1 LTVVPAAQ
9 QRHWSIALLAAVLL
23 TALALV
29 AAPTDA
35 SAQAAAAS
43 GGGTE
48 PFTLTLLHNN
58 DGESQLLPSEDGNV
72 GGVAR
77 FVARLR
83 ELQREGRREP
93 GPSAVVTVSS
103 GDNFLAGPQFQASLD
118 KGVPFYDSIAAN
130 RARYDALAIGNH
142 EFDFGPDVLADYIR
156 GVRQVP
162 FLSANLEV
170 SAEPRLAALE
180 RQGRI
185 APSTVVGH
193 GAGRVGII
201 GATTPLLAAIS
212 SPRDVVVDPQVAAA
226 IQAQVER
233 LEGRGIDKIVLISHL
248 QSLQEDLAL
257 VPQLDGVDIV
267 VAGGGDDLLANSD
280 DPLLP
285 GDQAVGPYPTLAA
298 DADGTQ
304 VPVVTTSGSYRYIG
318 RLVADFDRQGNLLGV
333 DDARSGP
340 IRISGPNLPDVVE
353 PDPVVQQ
360 RVVEPVAAYVAALAE
375 NVIAQTDV
383 PLDGLRTSVRT
394 QETNEGNLVADALL
408 SEATRLAP
416 DFGVPTP
423 QVALQNG
430 GGMRDDEIV
439 PPGPITELKTFDILP
454 FSNFVAVVPEVPRE
468 TFKELLENAVSRV
481 EAVDGRFAQIAGF
494 RFSYDPSGQAQVID
508 PVTGAITTPGTRVQD
523 VTLDDG
529 TVIVVAGQV
538 QAGDALNVATIDFL
552 ARGGDQYPFGGLPFT
567 TLGVSYQQ
575 ALRNYLTGPLGG
587 VVTAAQYPAGG
598 EGRIT
603 TV

>member
-1 LTVVPAAQ
+1 LTAVPAAQ
-9 QRHWSIALLAAVLL
+9 QRRRSIAMLAAAVL

-29 AAPTDA
+29 AAPADA
-35 SAQAAAAS
+35 NAQAAAAS
-43 GGGTE
+43 GGGRE

-58 DGESQLLPSEDGNV
+58 DGESQLLPSDDGNV

-130 RARYDALAIGNH
+130 RARYDAMAIGNH

-156 GVRQVP
+156 GVRGVP
-162 FLSANLEV
+162 FLSANLDV
-170 SAEPRLAALE
+170 SPEPRLAALE
-180 RQGRI
+180 RRGRI
-185 APSTVVGH
+185 APSTVVGR
-193 GAGRVGII
+193 GAERVGII
-201 GATTPLLAAIS
+201 GATTPLLRAIS
-212 SPRDVVVDPQVAAA
+212 SPRDVVVDPEVAAA
-226 IQAQVER
+226 IQGQVEL
-233 LEGRGIDKIVLISHL
+233 LEGRGVDKIVLISHL

-267 VAGGGDDLLANSD
+267 VAGGGDELLANAD

-285 GDQAVGPYPTLAA
+285 GDQAVGSYPTFAA
-298 DADGTQ
+298 DIDGTQ

-318 RLVADFDRQGNLLGV
+318 RLVADFDRHGNLLGV

-353 PDPVVQQ
+353 PDPVTQQ
-360 RVVEPVAAYVAALAE
+360 RVVEPVTAYLAALAE
-375 NVIAQTDV
+375 NVIAQTEV
-383 PLDGLRTSVRT
+383 PLDGLRTSIRT

-416 DFGVPTP
+416 DFGAPAP
-423 QVALQNG
+423 DVALQNG
-430 GGMRDDEIV
+430 GGMRDDEVV

-494 RFSYDPSGQAQVID
+494 RFSYDPAGQAQIVD
-508 PVTGAITTPGTRVQD
+508 PVTGAITTPGTRVRE
-523 VTLDDG
+523 VALDDG
-529 TVIVVAGQV
+529 TVIVAAGQV
-538 QAGDALNVATIDFL
+538 QAGAALNVATIDFL

>member
-1 LTVVPAAQ
+1 LTSLADHT
-9 QRHWSIALLAAVLL
+9 RRRSIVLLVALLS
-23 TALALV
+23 ALV
-29 AAPTDA
+29 MAVTPSGAVAQEA
-35 SAQAAAAS
+35 STGGQS
-43 GGGTE
+43 G
-48 PFTLTLLHNN
+48 FTLTLLHNN
-58 DGESQLLPSEDGNV
+58 DGESQLLPSDDGNV

-130 RARYDALAIGNH
+130 RARYDAMAIGNH

-162 FLSANLEV
+162 FLSANLDV
-170 SAEPRLAALE
+170 SPEPRLAALE
-180 RQGRI
+180 RRGRI

-201 GATTPLLAAIS
+201 GATTPLLASIS
-212 SPRDVVVDPQVAAA
+212 SPRDVVVDPEVAAA
-226 IQAQVER
+226 IQGQVER
-233 LEGRGIDKIVLISHL
+233 LEGRGVTKIVLISHL

-267 VAGGGDDLLANSD
+267 VAGGGDELLANPD

-285 GDQAVGPYPTLAA
+285 GDVAVGPYPTLAA

-340 IRISGPNLPDVVE
+340 IRISGANLPDVVE
-353 PDPVVQQ
+353 PDPVVQRQ
-360 RVVEPVAAYVAALAE
+360 VVEPVTAYVAALAE
-375 NVIAQTDV
+375 NVIAQTEV

-394 QETNEGNLVADALL
+394 TETNEGNLVADALL

-416 DFGVPTP
+416 DFGVPAP

-430 GGMRDDEIV
+430 GGMRDDEVV
-439 PPGPITELKTFDILP
+439 PPGRITELKTFDILP
-454 FSNFVAVVPEVPRE
+454 FSNFVAVVPEVPRD

-481 EAVDGRFAQIAGF
+481 EAVDGRFAQVAGF
-494 RFSYDPSGQAQVID
+494 QFTYDPAGQAQVID

-529 TVIVVAGQV
+529 TVIVSGGQV
-538 QAGDALNVATIDFL
+538 QPGAALNVATIDFL
-552 ARGGDQYPFGGLPFT
+552 ARGGDQYPFGGIPFT
-567 TLGVSYQQ
+567 TLGISYQQ

-603 TV
+603 TTG

>member
-1 LTVVPAAQ
+1 VTAAFAD
-9 QRHWSIALLAAVLL
+9 RTRRRTFAVL
-23 TALALV
+23 TALLVALV
-29 AAPTDA
+29 LAAPARAGAQEATAGGD
-35 SAQAAAAS
+35 SA
-43 GGGTE
+43 
-48 PFTLTLLHNN
+48 FTLTLLHNN
-58 DGESQLLPSEDGNV
+58 DGESQLLPSTDGNV

-93 GPSAVVTVSS
+93 GPSEVVTVSS

-130 RARYDALAIGNH
+130 RARYDAMAIGNH

-156 GVRQVP
+156 GVRRVP
-162 FLSANLEV
+162 FLSANLDV
-170 SAEPRLAALE
+170 SPEPRLAALE
-180 RQGRI
+180 RRGRI

-201 GATTPLLAAIS
+201 GATTPLLRAIS
-212 SPRDVVVDPQVAAA
+212 SPRDVVVDPEVAAA
-226 IQAQVER
+226 IQGQVDR
-233 LEGRGIDKIVLISHL
+233 LEGRGVDKIVLISHL

-267 VAGGGDDLLANSD
+267 VAGGGDELLANAD

-285 GDQAVGPYPTLAA
+285 GDVAVGPYPTFA

-304 VPVVTTSGSYRYIG
+304 VPVVTTSGSHRYIG
-318 RLVADFDRQGNLLGV
+318 RLVADFDRQGDLVGV

-340 IRISGPNLPDVVE
+340 VRISGPNLPDVAE
-353 PDPVVQQ
+353 PDPVVQR
-360 RVVEPVAAYVAALAE
+360 RVVDPVAAYVAALAE
-375 NVIAQTDV
+375 NVIAQTEV

-394 QETNEGNLVADALL
+394 TETNEGNLVADALL

-416 DFGVPTP
+416 DFGVPAP

-430 GGMRDDEIV
+430 GGMRDDEVV

-481 EAVDGRFAQIAGF
+481 EAVDGRFAQVAGF
-494 RFSYDPSGQAQVID
+494 RFTYDPTGQAQVID

-529 TVIVVAGQV
+529 TVLVSGGQV
-538 QAGDALNVATIDFL
+538 QPGAALNVATIDFL
-552 ARGGDQYPFGGLPFT
+552 ARGGDQYPFGGIPFT
-567 TLGVSYQQ
+567 TLGISYQQ

>member
-1 LTVVPAAQ
+1 LPALADQ
-9 QRHWSIALLAAVLL
+9 MRRRSIVLL
-23 TALALV
+23 VALV
-29 AAPTDA
+29 SALVMAVAPSGA
-35 SAQAAAAS
+35 VAQETSTGGQS
-43 GGGTE
+43 G
-48 PFTLTLLHNN
+48 FTLTLLHNN
-58 DGESQLLPSEDGNV
+58 DGESQLLPSDDGNV

-130 RARYDALAIGNH
+130 RARYDAMAIGNH

-156 GVRQVP
+156 GVRGVP
-162 FLSANLEV
+162 FLSANLDV
-170 SAEPRLAALE
+170 SPEPRLAALE
-180 RQGRI
+180 RRGRI
-185 APSTVVGH
+185 APSTVVGR
-193 GAGRVGII
+193 GASRVGVI
-201 GATTPLLAAIS
+201 GATTPLLRAIS
-212 SPRDVVVDPQVAAA
+212 SPRDVVVDPEVAAA
-226 IQAQVER
+226 IQGQVTR
-233 LEGRGIDKIVLISHL
+233 LEGLGVDKIVLISHL

-267 VAGGGDDLLANSD
+267 VAGGGDELLANPD

-285 GDQAVGPYPTLAA
+285 GDVAVGPYPTLAA

-318 RLVADFDRQGNLLGV
+318 RLVADFDRHGNLVGV

-353 PDPVVQQ
+353 PDPVTQQ
-360 RVVEPVAAYVAALAE
+360 RVVEPVTAYLAALAE
-375 NVIAQTDV
+375 NVIAQTEV
-383 PLDGLRTSVRT
+383 PLDGLRTSIRT

-416 DFGVPTP
+416 DFGAPAP
-423 QVALQNG
+423 DVALQNG
-430 GGMRDDEIV
+430 GGMRDDEVV

-481 EAVDGRFAQIAGF
+481 EAVDGRFAQVAGF
-494 RFSYDPSGQAQVID
+494 RFTYDPAGQAQVID
-508 PVTGAITTPGTRVQD
+508 PVTGAITTPGTRVRE
-523 VTLDDG
+523 VVLDDG
-529 TVIVVAGQV
+529 TVIVAAGQV
-538 QAGDALNVATIDFL
+538 QAGAALNVATIDFL
-552 ARGGDQYPFGGLPFT
+552 ARGGDQYPFGGVPFT
-567 TLGVSYQQ
+567 TLGISYQQ

>member
-1 LTVVPAAQ
+1 LTAAFAD
-9 QRHWSIALLAAVLL
+9 RTRRRSIALLAALL
-23 TALALV
+23 VALV
-29 AAPTDA
+29 LAVTPT
-35 SAQAAAAS
+35 SAGAQEAAAD
-43 GGGTE
+43 GGRP

-58 DGESQLLPSEDGNV
+58 DGESQLLPSTDGNV

-77 FVARLR
+77 FVAKLR

-130 RARYDALAIGNH
+130 RARYDALALGNH

-156 GVRQVP
+156 GVRRVP
-162 FLSANLEV
+162 FLSANLDV
-170 SAEPRLAALE
+170 SAEPQLAALE
-180 RQGRI
+180 RRGRV
-185 APSTVVGH
+185 APSTVVGR
-193 GAGRVGII
+193 GDGRVGII
-201 GATTPLLAAIS
+201 GATTPLLASIS
-212 SPRDVVVDPQVAAA
+212 SPRNVVVDPEVAAA

-233 LEGRGIDKIVLISHL
+233 LEGKGVDKIVLISHL

-267 VAGGGDDLLANSD
+267 VAGGGDELLANPD

-298 DADGTQ
+298 DVDGTQ

-318 RLVADFDRQGNLLGV
+318 RLVADFDRHGNLLGV

-340 IRISGPNLPDVVE
+340 VRVSGPNLPDAAR
-353 PDPVVQQ
+353 PDPVTQQ
-360 RVVEPVAAYVAALAE
+360 RVVEPVTAYLAALAQ
-375 NVIAQTDV
+375 NVIAQTEV

-394 QETNEGNLVADALL
+394 TETNEGNLVADALL

-416 DFGVPTP
+416 GFGAPTP
-423 QVALQNG
+423 DVALQNG
-430 GGMRDDEIV
+430 GGMRDDEVV

-454 FSNFVAVVPEVPRE
+454 FSNFVAVVPQVPRE

-481 EAVDGRFAQIAGF
+481 EVVDGRFAQVAGF
-494 RFSYDPSGQAQVID
+494 RFSYDPAGQAQEID

-529 TVIVVAGQV
+529 TVIVAGGQV
-538 QAGDALNVATIDFL
+538 QPGAALNVATIDFL
-552 ARGGDQYPFGGLPFT
+552 ARGGDQYPFGGAPFT
-567 TLGVSYQQ
+567 TLGISYQQ

-598 EGRIT
+598 EGHIT

>member
-1 LTVVPAAQ
+1 LPALADQ
-9 QRHWSIALLAAVLL
+9 MRRRSIVLL
-23 TALALV
+23 VALV
-29 AAPTDA
+29 SALVMAVAPSGA
-35 SAQAAAAS
+35 VAQETSTGGQS
-43 GGGTE
+43 G
-48 PFTLTLLHNN
+48 FTLTLLHNN
-58 DGESQLLPSEDGNV
+58 DGESQLLPSDDGNV

-130 RARYDALAIGNH
+130 RARYDAMAIGNH

-156 GVRQVP
+156 GVRGVP
-162 FLSANLEV
+162 FLSANLDV
-170 SAEPRLAALE
+170 SPEPRLAALE
-180 RQGRI
+180 RRGRI
-185 APSTVVGH
+185 APSTVVGR
-193 GAGRVGII
+193 GASRVGVI
-201 GATTPLLAAIS
+201 GATTPLLRAIS
-212 SPRDVVVDPQVAAA
+212 SPRDVVVDPEVAAA
-226 IQAQVER
+226 IQGQVTR
-233 LEGRGIDKIVLISHL
+233 LEGLGVDKIVLISHL

-267 VAGGGDDLLANSD
+267 VAGGGDELLANAD

-285 GDQAVGPYPTLAA
+285 GDVAVGPYPTLAA

-318 RLVADFDRQGNLLGV
+318 RLVADFDRHGNLVGV

-353 PDPVVQQ
+353 SDPVTQQ
-360 RVVEPVAAYVAALAE
+360 RVVEPVTAYLAALAE
-375 NVIAQTDV
+375 NVIAQTEV
-383 PLDGLRTSVRT
+383 PLDGLRTSIRT

-416 DFGVPTP
+416 DFGAPAP
-423 QVALQNG
+423 DVALQNG
-430 GGMRDDEIV
+430 GGMRDDEVV

-481 EAVDGRFAQIAGF
+481 EAVDGRFAQVAGF
-494 RFSYDPSGQAQVID
+494 RFTYDPAGQAQVID
-508 PVTGAITTPGTRVQD
+508 PVTGAITTPGTRVRE
-523 VTLDDG
+523 VVLDDG
-529 TVIVVAGQV
+529 TVIVAAGQV
-538 QAGDALNVATIDFL
+538 QAGAALNVATIDFL

>member
-1 LTVVPAAQ
+1 M
-9 QRHWSIALLAAVLL
+9 RRRSIALLAVFLV
-23 TALALV
+23 ALAL
-29 AAPTDA
+29 AATPTRVR
-35 SAQAAAAS
+35 AQEATGEAA
-43 GGGTE
+43 
-48 PFTLTLLHNN
+48 FTLTLLHNN
-58 DGESQLLPSEDGNV
+58 DGESQLLPSTDGNV

-83 ELQREGRREP
+83 QLQREGRREP
-93 GPSAVVTVSS
+93 GPSTVVTVSS

-130 RARYDALAIGNH
+130 RARYDAMAIGNH

-156 GVRQVP
+156 GVRGVP
-162 FLSANLEV
+162 FLSSNLDV
-170 SAEPRLAALE
+170 SPEPQLAALE
-180 RQGRI
+180 RRGRI
-185 APSTVVGH
+185 APSTVVGR
-193 GAGRVGII
+193 GRDRVGII

-212 SPRDVVVDPQVAAA
+212 SPRNVVVDPEVAAA
-226 IQAQVER
+226 IQAQVAR
-233 LEGRGIDKIVLISHL
+233 LEGKGVDKIVLISHL
-248 QSLQEDLAL
+248 QSIQEDLAL
-257 VPQLDGVDIV
+257 IPQLDGVDIV
-267 VAGGGDDLLANSD
+267 VAGGGDDLLANPD

-285 GDQAVGPYPTLAA
+285 GDVAVGPYPTLAA

-318 RLVADFDRQGNLLGV
+318 RLVADFDQSGNLIGV

-340 IRISGPNLPDVVE
+340 VRISGPNLPDVVA
-353 PDPVVQQ
+353 PDPVVQR
-360 RVVEPVAAYVAALAE
+360 RVVDPVTAYVAALAE
-375 NVIAQTDV
+375 NVIAQTEV

-394 QETNEGNLVADALL
+394 TETNEGNLVADAML

-416 DFGVPTP
+416 DFAAPAP

-430 GGMRDDEIV
+430 GGMRDDEVV

-454 FSNFVAVVPEVPRE
+454 FSNFVAVVPEVPRA

-481 EAVDGRFAQIAGF
+481 EAVDGRFAQVAGF
-494 RFSYDPSGQAQVID
+494 RFTYDPAGQAQVID
-508 PVTGAITTPGTRVQD
+508 PVTGAITTPGTRVRD

-529 TVIVVAGQV
+529 TVLVTGGQV
-538 QAGDALNVATIDFL
+538 QPGPALTVATIDFL
-552 ARGGDQYPFGGLPFT
+552 ARGGDQYPFGGIPFT
-567 TLGVSYQQ
+567 TLGISYQQ

>member
-1 LTVVPAAQ
+1 LPALADQ
-9 QRHWSIALLAAVLL
+9 MRRRSIVLL
-23 TALALV
+23 VALV
-29 AAPTDA
+29 SALVMAVAPSGA
-35 SAQAAAAS
+35 VAQETSTGGQS
-43 GGGTE
+43 G
-48 PFTLTLLHNN
+48 FTLTLLHNN
-58 DGESQLLPSEDGNV
+58 DGESQLLPSDDGNV

-130 RARYDALAIGNH
+130 RARYDAMAIGNH

-156 GVRQVP
+156 GVRGVP
-162 FLSANLEV
+162 FLSANLDV
-170 SAEPRLAALE
+170 SPEPRLAALE
-180 RQGRI
+180 RRGRI
-185 APSTVVGH
+185 APSTVVGR
-193 GAGRVGII
+193 GASRVGVI
-201 GATTPLLAAIS
+201 GATTPLLRAIS
-212 SPRDVVVDPQVAAA
+212 SPRDVVVDPEVAAA
-226 IQAQVER
+226 IQGQVTR
-233 LEGRGIDKIVLISHL
+233 LEGLGVDKIVLISHL

-267 VAGGGDDLLANSD
+267 VAGGGDELLANAD

-285 GDQAVGPYPTLAA
+285 GDVAVGPYPTLAA

-318 RLVADFDRQGNLLGV
+318 RLVADFDRHGNLVGV

-353 PDPVVQQ
+353 PDPVTQQ
-360 RVVEPVAAYVAALAE
+360 RVVEPVTAYLAALAE
-375 NVIAQTDV
+375 NVIAQTEV
-383 PLDGLRTSVRT
+383 PLDGLRTSIRT

-416 DFGVPTP
+416 DFGAPAP
-423 QVALQNG
+423 DVALQNG
-430 GGMRDDEIV
+430 GGMRDDEVV

-481 EAVDGRFAQIAGF
+481 EAVDGRFAQVAGF
-494 RFSYDPSGQAQVID
+494 RFTYDPAGQAQVID
-508 PVTGAITTPGTRVQD
+508 PVTGAITTPGTRVRE
-523 VTLDDG
+523 VVLDDG
-529 TVIVVAGQV
+529 TVIVAAGQV
-538 QAGDALNVATIDFL
+538 QAGAALNVATIDFL
-552 ARGGDQYPFGGLPFT
+552 ARGGDQYPFGGVPFT
-567 TLGVSYQQ
+567 TLGISYQQ

>member
-1 LTVVPAAQ
+1 LPALADQ
-9 QRHWSIALLAAVLL
+9 MRRRSIVLL
-23 TALALV
+23 VALV
-29 AAPTDA
+29 SALVMAVAPSGA
-35 SAQAAAAS
+35 VAQETSTGGQS
-43 GGGTE
+43 G
-48 PFTLTLLHNN
+48 FTLTLLHNN
-58 DGESQLLPSEDGNV
+58 DGESQLLPSDDGNV

-130 RARYDALAIGNH
+130 RARYDAMAIGNH

-156 GVRQVP
+156 GVRGVP
-162 FLSANLEV
+162 FLSANLDV
-170 SAEPRLAALE
+170 SPEPRLAALE
-180 RQGRI
+180 RRGRI
-185 APSTVVGH
+185 APSTVVGR
-193 GAGRVGII
+193 GASRVGVI
-201 GATTPLLAAIS
+201 GATTPLLRAIS
-212 SPRDVVVDPQVAAA
+212 SPRDVVVDPEVAAA
-226 IQAQVER
+226 IQGQVTR
-233 LEGRGIDKIVLISHL
+233 LEGLGVDKIVLISHL

-267 VAGGGDDLLANSD
+267 VAGGGDELLANAD

-285 GDQAVGPYPTLAA
+285 GDVAVGPYPTLAA

-318 RLVADFDRQGNLLGV
+318 RLVADFDRHGNLVGV

-353 PDPVVQQ
+353 PDPVTQQ
-360 RVVEPVAAYVAALAE
+360 RVVEPVTAYLAALAE
-375 NVIAQTDV
+375 NVIAQTEV
-383 PLDGLRTSVRT
+383 PLDGLRTSIRT

-416 DFGVPTP
+416 DFGAPAP
-423 QVALQNG
+423 DVALQNG
-430 GGMRDDEIV
+430 GGMRDDEVV

-481 EAVDGRFAQIAGF
+481 EAVDGRFAQVAGF
-494 RFSYDPSGQAQVID
+494 RFTYDPAGQAQVID
-508 PVTGAITTPGTRVQD
+508 PVTGAITTPGTRVRE
-523 VTLDDG
+523 VVLDDG
-529 TVIVVAGQV
+529 TVIVAAGQV
-538 QAGDALNVATIDFL
+538 QAGAALNVATIDFL

>member
-1 LTVVPAAQ
+1 M
-9 QRHWSIALLAAVLL
+9 
-23 TALALV
+23 

-35 SAQAAAAS
+35 NAQAAAAS
-43 GGGTE
+43 GGGRE

-58 DGESQLLPSEDGNV
+58 DGESQLLPSTDGNV
-72 GGVAR
+72 GGGAR

-130 RARYDALAIGNH
+130 RARYDAMAIGNH
-142 EFDFGPDVLADYIR
+142 EFDFGPDVLADYIA
-156 GVRQVP
+156 GVRRVP
-162 FLSANLEV
+162 FLSANLDV
-170 SAEPRLAALE
+170 SAEPRLATLE
-180 RQGRI
+180 RRGRI

-201 GATTPLLAAIS
+201 GATTPLLASIS
-212 SPRDVVVDPQVAAA
+212 SPRDVVVDPEVAAA
-226 IQAQVER
+226 IQAQVTR
-233 LEGRGIDKIVLISHL
+233 LEGRGVDKIVLISHL

-267 VAGGGDDLLANSD
+267 VAGGGDELLANPD

-285 GDQAVGPYPTLAA
+285 GDVAVGPYPTLAA

-318 RLVADFDRQGNLLGV
+318 RLVADFDRHGNLLGV

-353 PDPVVQQ
+353 PDPVTQQ
-360 RVVEPVAAYVAALAE
+360 RVVEPVTAYLAGLAE
-375 NVIAQTDV
+375 NVIAQTEV

-394 QETNEGNLVADALL
+394 TETNEGNLVADALL

-416 DFGVPTP
+416 DFGAPAP
-423 QVALQNG
+423 DVALQNG
-430 GGMRDDEIV
+430 GGMRDDEVV

-454 FSNFVAVVPEVPRE
+454 FSNFVAVVPEVSRE

-494 RFSYDPSGQAQVID
+494 RFTYDPAGQAQVID

-529 TVIVVAGQV
+529 TVIVAGGQV
-538 QAGDALNVATIDFL
+538 QAGAALNVATIDFL

>member
-1 LTVVPAAQ
+1 VTAAFAD
-9 QRHWSIALLAAVLL
+9 RTRRRSIAVFTALLVALVLAA
-23 TALALV
+23 T
-29 AAPTDA
+29 PTRA
-35 SAQAAAAS
+35 GAQEAAA
-43 GGGTE
+43 GGGGDA
-48 PFTLTLLHNN
+48 FTLTLLHNN
-58 DGESQLLPSEDGNV
+58 DGESQLLPSTDGNV

-77 FVARLR
+77 FVAKLR

-156 GVRQVP
+156 GVRRVP
-162 FLSANLEV
+162 FLSANLDV

-180 RQGRI
+180 RRGRI

-201 GATTPLLAAIS
+201 GATTPLLRAIS
-212 SPRDVVVDPQVAAA
+212 SPRDVVVDPEVAAA
-226 IQAQVER
+226 IQGQVDR
-233 LEGRGIDKIVLISHL
+233 LEGKGVDKIVLISHL

-267 VAGGGDDLLANSD
+267 VAGGGDELLANPD

-298 DADGTQ
+298 DVDGTQ

-318 RLVADFDRQGNLLGV
+318 RLVADFDRHGNLLGV

-340 IRISGPNLPDVVE
+340 VRISGPNLPDAVE

-360 RVVEPVAAYVAALAE
+360 RVVEPVAAYVAALAQ
-375 NVIAQTDV
+375 NVIAQTEV
-383 PLDGLRTSVRT
+383 SLDGLRTSVRT

-416 DFGVPTP
+416 SFGAPAP
-423 QVALQNG
+423 DVALQNG
-430 GGMRDDEIV
+430 GGMRDDEVV

-481 EAVDGRFAQIAGF
+481 EAVDGRFAQVAGF
-494 RFSYDPSGQAQVID
+494 RFTYDPAGQAQVID
-508 PVTGAITTPGTRVQD
+508 PVTGAITIPGTRVREA
-523 VTLDDG
+523 TLDDG
-529 TVIVVAGQV
+529 TVLVAAGQV
-538 QAGDALNVATIDFL
+538 QPGAALNVATIDFL
-552 ARGGDQYPFGGLPFT
+552 ARGGDQYPFGGAPFT

-603 TV
+603 TL

>member
-1 LTVVPAAQ
+1 LPALADQ
-9 QRHWSIALLAAVLL
+9 MRRRSIVLL
-23 TALALV
+23 VALV
-29 AAPTDA
+29 SALVMAVAPSGA
-35 SAQAAAAS
+35 VAQETSTGGQS
-43 GGGTE
+43 G
-48 PFTLTLLHNN
+48 FTLTLLHNN
-58 DGESQLLPSEDGNV
+58 DGESQLLPSDDGNV

-130 RARYDALAIGNH
+130 RARYDAMAIGNH

-156 GVRQVP
+156 GVRGVP
-162 FLSANLEV
+162 FLSANLDV
-170 SAEPRLAALE
+170 SPEPRLAALE
-180 RQGRI
+180 RRGRI
-185 APSTVVGH
+185 APSTVVGR
-193 GAGRVGII
+193 GASRVGVI
-201 GATTPLLAAIS
+201 GATTPLLRAIS
-212 SPRDVVVDPQVAAA
+212 SPRDVVVDPEVAAA
-226 IQAQVER
+226 IQGQVTR
-233 LEGRGIDKIVLISHL
+233 LEGLGVDKIVLISHL

-267 VAGGGDDLLANSD
+267 VAGGGDELLANPD

-285 GDQAVGPYPTLAA
+285 GDVAVGPYPTLAA

-318 RLVADFDRQGNLLGV
+318 RLVADFDRHGNLVGV

-353 PDPVVQQ
+353 PDPVTQQ
-360 RVVEPVAAYVAALAE
+360 RVVEPVTAYLAALAE
-375 NVIAQTDV
+375 NVIAQTEV
-383 PLDGLRTSVRT
+383 PLDGLRTSIRT

-416 DFGVPTP
+416 DFGAPAP
-423 QVALQNG
+423 DVALQNG
-430 GGMRDDEIV
+430 GGMRDDEVV

-481 EAVDGRFAQIAGF
+481 EAVDGRFAQVAGF
-494 RFSYDPSGQAQVID
+494 RFTYDPAGQAQVID
-508 PVTGAITTPGTRVQD
+508 PVTGAITTPGTRVRE
-523 VTLDDG
+523 VVLDDG
-529 TVIVVAGQV
+529 TVIVAAGQV
-538 QAGDALNVATIDFL
+538 QAGAALNVATIDFL

>member
-1 LTVVPAAQ
+1 VTAAFAA
-9 QRHWSIALLAAVLL
+9 RTRRSIALLAAL
-23 TALALV
+23 LV
-29 AAPTDA
+29 ALGLAVTPT
-35 SAQAAAAS
+35 SAGAQEAAD
-43 GGGTE
+43 GGRP

-58 DGESQLLPSEDGNV
+58 DGESQLLPSTDGNV

-77 FVARLR
+77 FVAKLR

-156 GVRQVP
+156 GVRRVP
-162 FLSANLEV
+162 FLSANLDV
-170 SAEPRLAALE
+170 SAEPQLAALE
-180 RQGRI
+180 RRGRI
-185 APSTVVGH
+185 APSTVVGR
-193 GAGRVGII
+193 GDGRVGII
-201 GATTPLLAAIS
+201 GATTPLLASIS
-212 SPRDVVVDPQVAAA
+212 SPRNVVVDPEVAAA

-233 LEGRGIDKIVLISHL
+233 LDGKGVDKIVLISHL

-267 VAGGGDDLLANSD
+267 VAGGGDELLANSD

-298 DADGTQ
+298 DVDGTQ

-318 RLVADFDRQGNLLGV
+318 RLVADFDRHGNLLGV

-340 IRISGPNLPDVVE
+340 VRVSGPNLPDAVE
-353 PDPVVQQ
+353 PDPVTQQ
-360 RVVEPVAAYVAALAE
+360 RVVEPVTAYVAALAQ
-375 NVIAQTDV
+375 NVIAQTEV

-394 QETNEGNLVADALL
+394 TETNEGNLVADALL

-416 DFGVPTP
+416 GFGAPAP
-423 QVALQNG
+423 DVALQNG
-430 GGMRDDEIV
+430 GGMRDDEVV

-481 EAVDGRFAQIAGF
+481 EAVDGRFAQVAGF
-494 RFSYDPSGQAQVID
+494 RFTYDPAGQAQVID

-529 TVIVVAGQV
+529 TVIVAGGQV
-538 QAGDALNVATIDFL
+538 QPGAALDVATIDFL
-552 ARGGDQYPFGGLPFT
+552 ARGGDQYPFGGAPFT
-567 TLGVSYQQ
+567 TLGISYQQ

-603 TV
+603 AV

>member
-1 LTVVPAAQ
+1 LPALADQ
-9 QRHWSIALLAAVLL
+9 MRRRSIVLL
-23 TALALV
+23 VALV
-29 AAPTDA
+29 SALVMAVAPSGA
-35 SAQAAAAS
+35 VAQETSTGGQS
-43 GGGTE
+43 G
-48 PFTLTLLHNN
+48 FTLTLLHNN
-58 DGESQLLPSEDGNV
+58 DGESQLLPSDDGNV

-130 RARYDALAIGNH
+130 RARYDAMAIGNH

-156 GVRQVP
+156 GVRRVP
-162 FLSANLEV
+162 FLSANLDV
-170 SAEPRLAALE
+170 SPEPRLAALE
-180 RQGRI
+180 RRGRI

-193 GAGRVGII
+193 GPGRVGII
-201 GATTPLLAAIS
+201 GATTPLLRAIS
-212 SPRDVVVDPQVAAA
+212 SPRDVVVDPEVAAA
-226 IQAQVER
+226 IQGQVDR
-233 LEGRGIDKIVLISHL
+233 LEGRGVDKIVLISHL

-267 VAGGGDDLLANSD
+267 VAGGGDELLANPD

-285 GDQAVGPYPTLAA
+285 GDVAVGPYPTLAA

-318 RLVADFDRQGNLLGV
+318 RLVADFDRQGNLVGV
-333 DDARSGP
+333 DDPRSGP
-340 IRISGPNLPDVVE
+340 VRVSGPNLPDVVE
-353 PDPVVQQ
+353 PDPVTQQ
-360 RVVEPVAAYVAALAE
+360 RVVEPVTAYLAALAE
-375 NVIAQTDV
+375 NVIAQTEV

-394 QETNEGNLVADALL
+394 TETNEGNLVADALL
-408 SEATRLAP
+408 SEAARLAP
-416 DFGVPTP
+416 DFGAPAP
-423 QVALQNG
+423 DVALQNG
-430 GGMRDDEIV
+430 GGMRDDEVV

-494 RFSYDPSGQAQVID
+494 RFTYDPAGQAQITD
-508 PVTGAITTPGTRVQD
+508 PVTGAITTPGTRVRD

-529 TVIVVAGQV
+529 TVIVAAGQV
-538 QAGDALNVATIDFL
+538 QPGAALNVATIDFL

>member
-1 LTVVPAAQ
+1 MTAAFTDWA
-9 QRHWSIALLAAVLL
+9 RRRSIALLAALLVL
-23 TALALV
+23 AM
-29 AAPTDA
+29 AATPTRA
-35 SAQAAAAS
+35 RAQEAAA
-43 GGGTE
+43 GGGKPT
-48 PFTLTLLHNN
+48 FTLTLLHNN
-58 DGESQLLPSEDGNV
+58 DGESQLLPSTDGNV

-77 FVARLR
+77 FVAKLR
-83 ELQREGRREP
+83 ELQREGQREP
-93 GPSAVVTVSS
+93 GPSSVVTVSS

-156 GVRQVP
+156 GVRRVP
-162 FLSANLEV
+162 FLSANLDV
-170 SAEPRLAALE
+170 SAEPRLATLE
-180 RQGRI
+180 RRGRI
-185 APSTVVGH
+185 APSTVVGR
-193 GAGRVGII
+193 GSGRVGII
-201 GATTPLLAAIS
+201 GATTPLLASIS
-212 SPRDVVVDPQVAAA
+212 SPRNVVVDPAVAAA
-226 IQAQVER
+226 IQAQVDR
-233 LEGRGIDKIVLISHL
+233 LEGRGVDKIVLISHL

-267 VAGGGDDLLANSD
+267 VAGGGDELLANPD
-280 DPLLP
+280 DLLLP

-298 DADGTQ
+298 DVDGTQ

-318 RLVADFDRQGNLLGV
+318 RLVADFDRHGNLLGV
-333 DDARSGP
+333 DEARSGP
-340 IRISGPNLPDVVE
+340 VRVSGPNLPDVVE
-353 PDPVVQQ
+353 PDPVVQR
-360 RVVEPVAAYVAALAE
+360 RVVEPVAAYVTDL
-375 NVIAQTDV
+375 AQTV
-383 PLDGLRTSVRT
+383 VAQTEVALDGLRTSVRT

-416 DFGVPTP
+416 GFGVPAP
-423 QVALQNG
+423 DVALQNG
-430 GGMRDDEIV
+430 GGMRDDEVV

-481 EAVDGRFAQIAGF
+481 EAVDGRFAQVAGF
-494 RFSYDPSGQAQVID
+494 RFTYDPAGQAQVID

-529 TVIVVAGQV
+529 TVLVAGGQV
-538 QAGDALNVATIDFL
+538 QPGPALNVATIDFL
-552 ARGGDQYPFGGLPFT
+552 ARGGDQYPFGGIPFT

>member
-1 LTVVPAAQ
+1 MTAAFTD
-9 QRHWSIALLAAVLL
+9 RTRRRSIALLAAVLV
-23 TALALV
+23 LAM
-29 AAPTDA
+29 AATPTRA
-35 SAQAAAAS
+35 RAQEAAAS
-43 GGGTE
+43 GGKPT
-48 PFTLTLLHNN
+48 FTLTLLHNN
-58 DGESQLLPSEDGNV
+58 DAESQLLPSTDGNV

-77 FVARLR
+77 FVAKLR
-83 ELQREGRREP
+83 ELQREGQREP
-93 GPSAVVTVSS
+93 GPSSVVTVSS

-156 GVRQVP
+156 GVRRVP
-162 FLSANLEV
+162 FLSANLDV
-170 SAEPRLAALE
+170 SAEPRLATLE
-180 RQGRI
+180 RRGRI
-185 APSTVVGH
+185 APSTVVGR
-193 GAGRVGII
+193 GSGRVGII
-201 GATTPLLAAIS
+201 GATTPLLASIS
-212 SPRDVVVDPQVAAA
+212 SPRNVVVDPAVAAA
-226 IQAQVER
+226 IQAQVDR
-233 LEGRGIDKIVLISHL
+233 LEGRGVDKIVLISHL

-257 VPQLDGVDIV
+257 VPQLDGVDFV
-267 VAGGGDDLLANSD
+267 VAGGGDELLANPD
-280 DPLLP
+280 DLLLP

-333 DDARSGP
+333 DEARSGP
-340 IRISGPNLPDVVE
+340 VRVSGPNLPDAVE
-353 PDPVVQQ
+353 PDPVVQR
-360 RVVEPVAAYVAALAE
+360 RVVEPVAAYVADLAQ
-375 NVIAQTDV
+375 NVVAQTEV

-416 DFGVPTP
+416 GFGVPAP
-423 QVALQNG
+423 DVALQNG
-430 GGMRDDEIV
+430 GGMRDDEVV

-481 EAVDGRFAQIAGF
+481 EAVDGRFAQVAGF
-494 RFSYDPSGQAQVID
+494 RFTYDPAGQAQVID
-508 PVTGAITTPGTRVQD
+508 PVTGAIITPGSRVRE
-523 VTLDDG
+523 VALDDG
-529 TVIVVAGQV
+529 TVLVAGGQV
-538 QAGDALNVATIDFL
+538 QPGPALNVATIDFL
-552 ARGGDQYPFGGLPFT
+552 ARGGDQYPFGGIPFT

>member
-1 LTVVPAAQ
+1 MTAVPAAQ
-9 QRHWSIALLAAVLL
+9 QRHRFIALLAAALL

-35 SAQAAAAS
+35 NAQAAAAS
-43 GGGTE
+43 GGGRE

-58 DGESQLLPSEDGNV
+58 DGESQLLPSDDGNV

-130 RARYDALAIGNH
+130 RARYDAMAIGNH

-156 GVRQVP
+156 GVRGVP
-162 FLSANLEV
+162 FLSANLDV
-170 SAEPRLAALE
+170 SPEPRLAALE
-180 RQGRI
+180 RRGRI
-185 APSTVVGH
+185 APSTVVGR
-193 GAGRVGII
+193 GAERVGII
-201 GATTPLLAAIS
+201 GATTPLLRAIS
-212 SPRDVVVDPQVAAA
+212 SPRDVVVDPEVAAA
-226 IQAQVER
+226 IQGQVTR
-233 LEGRGIDKIVLISHL
+233 LEGLGVDKIVLISHL

-267 VAGGGDDLLANSD
+267 VAGGGDELLANAD

-285 GDQAVGPYPTLAA
+285 GDQAVGSYPTIAA
-298 DADGTQ
+298 DIDGTQ

-318 RLVADFDRQGNLLGV
+318 RLVADFDRHGNLLGV

-353 PDPVVQQ
+353 PDPVTQQ
-360 RVVEPVAAYVAALAE
+360 RVVEPVTAYLAGLAE
-375 NVIAQTDV
+375 NVIAQTEV
-383 PLDGLRTSVRT
+383 PLDGLRTSIRT

-416 DFGVPTP
+416 DFGAPAP
-423 QVALQNG
+423 DVALQNG
-430 GGMRDDEIV
+430 GGMRDDEVV

-454 FSNFVAVVPEVPRE
+454 FSNFVAVVPEVSRE

-494 RFSYDPSGQAQVID
+494 RFTYDPAGQAQVID

-529 TVIVVAGQV
+529 TVIVAGGQV
-538 QAGDALNVATIDFL
+538 QPGPALNVATIDFL